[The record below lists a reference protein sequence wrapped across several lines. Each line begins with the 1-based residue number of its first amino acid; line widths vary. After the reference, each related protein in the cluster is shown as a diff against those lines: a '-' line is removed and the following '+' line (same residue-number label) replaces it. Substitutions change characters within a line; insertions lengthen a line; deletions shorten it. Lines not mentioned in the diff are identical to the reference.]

1 MQSDV
6 QDPGRLQASTANQ
19 NIPSHNYG
27 PGYQGMDQARSA
39 RPTLP
44 TGTPESP
51 GKGSWKKQDEEA
63 EREAEKKEKASK
75 KRTYPASSAGP
86 TMTKEVQNILDSSCF
101 YCLYLLFPLA
111 KGARKYLYLV
121 AIYIVPDRLLP
132 KTALYTVN
140 AASWLGSSCL

>member
-1 MQSDV
+1 MQFSRRRSCAVMQSDV

-51 GKGSWKKQDEEA
+51 GKGFWKKQDEEA
-63 EREAEKKEKASK
+63 E
-75 KRTYPASSAGP
+75 
-86 TMTKEVQNILDSSCF
+86 
-101 YCLYLLFPLA
+101 
-111 KGARKYLYLV
+111 
-121 AIYIVPDRLLP
+121 
-132 KTALYTVN
+132 
-140 AASWLGSSCL
+140 